1 MAKESDSQIIARLER
16 ENADKQQRINRGLR
30 DLDGLMYRLA
40 SGNKVAEY
48 QMAREAQERLRG
60 GR

>member
-1 MAKESDSQIIARLER
+1 MLNESPDQEIARLTR
-16 ENADKQQRINRGLR
+16 ENADKQQRINRGVR

-40 SGNKVAEY
+40 NGNKVAEY